1 MSTNFEEP
9 QHTHHQ
15 RNQLEAEILRL
26 YPSIPELDLRATL
39 DHTLEDG
46 CQRVGT
52 NTNLPLADRARRAV
66 CAHVRHN
73 HTLYDELLAGYLAND
88 EPEDARVSA
97 RFAVERRI
105 RSTLRVWSKPKKQ
118 RKNLRR

>member
-1 MSTNFEEP
+1 MSTNFEEQTP
-9 QHTHHQ
+9 PHRH
-15 RNQLEAEILRL
+15 RKQLEAEILRH
-26 YPSIPELDLRATL
+26 YPCIPTEELQAVL
-39 DHTLEDG
+39 DHTLEEG
-46 CQRVGT
+46 LLRVGT
-52 NTNLPLADRARRAV
+52 NTNLPLSDRARRAV

-73 HTLYDELLAGYLAND
+73 HTLYDELLAGYLAYD
-88 EPEDARVSA
+88 EPEVARESA